1 MLLVAGMLSGGRIT
15 QVNFSAVLS
24 LLFLVLAS
32 AAAYSVWFYLL
43 QRYDASRISIYKFFT
58 PIFGVLLSGLLLHEQ
73 VFTVTNMA
81 ALLLVCIGIAIS
93 GLNLPHQALKRK
105 EEKRAA
111 H

>member
-1 MLLVAGMLSGGRIT
+1 MK
-15 QVNFSAVLS
+15 
-24 LLFLVLAS
+24 
-32 AAAYSVWFYLL
+32 SVVPKK
-43 QRYDASRISIYKFFT
+43 A
-58 PIFGVLLSGLLLHEQ
+58 
-73 VFTVTNMA
+73 A